1 MPESWDSRYTA
12 MEAPLQRKRKPQGHT
27 ACCLLK
33 VACFHVARVWRTS
46 GYGLGGD
53 EAKKMGQS
61 LIGS

>member
-1 MPESWDSRYTA
+1 
-12 MEAPLQRKRKPQGHT
+12 MEAHLQRKRKQQGHT

-46 GYGLGGD
+46 GQGLEGD

-61 LIGS
+61 LTGS

>member
-1 MPESWDSRYTA
+1 
-12 MEAPLQRKRKPQGHT
+12 MEAHLQRKRKQQGHT

-46 GYGLGGD
+46 GQGLEGD